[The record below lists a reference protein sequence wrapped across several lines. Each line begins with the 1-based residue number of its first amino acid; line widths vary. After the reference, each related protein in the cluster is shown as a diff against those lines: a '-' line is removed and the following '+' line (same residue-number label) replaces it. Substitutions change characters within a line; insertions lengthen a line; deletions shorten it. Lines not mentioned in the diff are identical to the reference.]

1 MTNRDFLP
9 RPHTRPHPA
18 PKAPRRAAP
27 PPPAVPPAV
36 HRDTAGSRPAL
47 HAGADRL
54 VLLKC
59 SLHATCVLTPLA
71 RMMQASEQA
80 LVNEGLEEGREEK
93 VCFDVGGR
101 SCWCR
106 VPAEAATTLCDGE
119 LCWTPWAGLFSDRS
133 ISQSD
138 YRSILLKYATVT
150 RSISDTPSVG
160 GSSWR
165 TITRNHP

>member
-1 MTNRDFLP
+1 MTNRHT
-9 RPHTRPHPA
+9 HTRTHTA
-18 PKAPRRAAP
+18 TPRTEGSEARCSP
-27 PPPAVPPAV
+27 PPVVPPAV

-59 SLHATCVLTPLA
+59 GLHATCVLTPLA

-119 LCWTPWAGLFSDRS
+119 LCWTPWAGLFSAAETVGKT
-133 ISQSD
+133 QSFGGV
-138 YRSILLKYATVT
+138 LL
-150 RSISDTPSVG
+150 
-160 GSSWR
+160 
-165 TITRNHP
+165 